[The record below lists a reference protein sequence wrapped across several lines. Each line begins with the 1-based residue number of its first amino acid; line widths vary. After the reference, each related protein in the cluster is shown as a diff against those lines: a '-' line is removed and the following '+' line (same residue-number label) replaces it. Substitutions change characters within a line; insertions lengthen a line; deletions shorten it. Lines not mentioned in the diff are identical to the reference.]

1 MEELFL
7 NNDLELFDTES
18 DPFEMDNLAR
28 DPRTH
33 GELIVMMNTKLNQ
46 LLENEVGGLMMDG
59 CYSRGRRVETTAI
72 SGEYPFVVNNRA
84 VTRPKQMM
92 TKN

>member
-28 DPRTH
+28 DPRIH

-46 LLENEVGGLMMDG
+46 LLEYEVGGLTMDG
-59 CYSRGRRVETTAI
+59 CYQ
-72 SGEYPFVVNNRA
+72 N
-84 VTRPKQMM
+84 
-92 TKN
+92 

>member
-1 MEELFL
+1 
-7 NNDLELFDTES
+7 
-18 DPFEMDNLAR
+18 
-28 DPRTH
+28 
-33 GELIVMMNTKLNQ
+33 
-46 LLENEVGGLMMDG
+46 
-59 CYSRGRRVETTAI
+59 VETTAI